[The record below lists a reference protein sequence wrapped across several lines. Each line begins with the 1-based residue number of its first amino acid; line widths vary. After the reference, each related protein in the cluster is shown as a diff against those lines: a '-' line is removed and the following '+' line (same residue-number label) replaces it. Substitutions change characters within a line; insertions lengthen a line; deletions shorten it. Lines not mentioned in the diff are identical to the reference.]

1 MKRRAAE
8 LDTQAAAAPQAP
20 AVHNR
25 HDTIGRSALAHRL
38 VAAPRSREEAEERY
52 IAARDAW
59 TEAMHAANSG
69 RPADLA
75 SLALTQEAYEAAV
88 VERERWLAGGRI
100 AIPVEKAEPRRN
112 IEAAVGQEMAW
123 RAVKHHDE
131 PKGFLGRLK
140 KRLRG

>member
-8 LDTQAAAAPQAP
+8 LETQAAAAPRAP
-20 AVHNR
+20 AVHNTQN
-25 HDTIGRSALAHRL
+25 TIGHSALAHRL
-38 VAAPRSREEAEERY
+38 VAAPHSREEAEERY

-59 TEAMHAANSG
+59 TKAMHAANSG

-75 SLALTQEAYEAAV
+75 SLALIQEAYEVAV
-88 VERERWLAGGRI
+88 AERQRWLAGGRI
-100 AIPVEKAEPRRN
+100 AIPVEESEPRRN

-131 PKGFLGRLK
+131 RKGLLGRLR

>member
-8 LDTQAAAAPQAP
+8 LQTQAAAAPQAP
-20 AVHNR
+20 VVHNTP
-25 HDTIGRSALAHRL
+25 DTIGHSALAHRL
-38 VAAPRSREEAEERY
+38 VAAPHSREEAEVRY

-59 TEAMHAANSG
+59 TKAMHAANSG

-75 SLALTQEAYEAAV
+75 SLALTQEVYEAAAA
-88 VERERWLAGGRI
+88 ERERWMAGGRV
-100 AIPVEKAEPRRN
+100 AIPVEPAGPRRN

-123 RAVKHHDE
+123 RAVKHHEE

-140 KRLRG
+140 RRLRV

>member
-8 LDTQAAAAPQAP
+8 LQTQAAAAPQAP
-20 AVHNR
+20 VVHNKPETVG
-25 HDTIGRSALAHRL
+25 HSALAHRL
-38 VAAPRSREEAEERY
+38 VAAPHSREEAEERY

-59 TEAMHAANSG
+59 TKAMRAANSG

-100 AIPVEKAEPRRN
+100 AISVDPAEPRRK

-123 RAVKHHDE
+123 RAVKHHEE
-131 PKGFLGRLK
+131 PKGLLGRLK
-140 KRLRG
+140 KRIRG

>member
-1 MKRRAAE
+1 MKRRSAE
-8 LDTQAAAAPQAP
+8 LETQAAAAPQAP

-25 HDTIGRSALAHRL
+25 HDPIGHSALTHRM
-38 VAAPRSREEAEERY
+38 VAAPHSREEAEERY

-59 TEAMHAANSG
+59 TKAMHAANSG

-75 SLALTQEAYEAAV
+75 SLALTQEAYEVAV
-88 VERERWLAGGRI
+88 AERERWLAGGRV
-100 AIPVEKAEPRRN
+100 AIPVEQAKPHRN
-112 IEAAVGQEMAW
+112 IEAAIGQEMAW

>member
-8 LDTQAAAAPQAP
+8 LETQAAAAPQAP
-20 AVHNR
+20 AVHNT
-25 HDTIGRSALAHRL
+25 HDTVGHSALAHRL
-38 VAAPRSREEAEERY
+38 VAAPHSREEAEERY

-59 TEAMHAANSG
+59 TKAMHAANSG

-75 SLALTQEAYEAAV
+75 SLALTQEVYEAAV

-100 AIPVEKAEPRRN
+100 ATPVERAEPRRN